1 MVNIIT
7 AIGNEN
13 LNNKLKKE
21 KNIKILEQDI
31 QYQEGI
37 IEFLNQKTKKLD
49 YIILSE
55 TIQGNKKIEDF
66 IDQLISDEYYVIT
79 ILKDKNDKTKINY
92 LLGIGVYKILYNNET
107 KYEEILELIQ
117 KKKITR
123 KTKAEKELEEL
134 KELLKQNK
142 INIEKLKKKGEKYAK
157 LRKYFNIN
165 KRKKSNKF
173 KRTKQFLRNYIRK
186 SN

>member
-7 AIGNEN
+7 AIGNEK
-13 LNNKLKKE
+13 LNNRLKEE

-55 TIQGNKKIEDF
+55 TIQGNTKIEDF
-66 IDQLISDEYYVIT
+66 IEQIISDEYYVIV
-79 ILKDKNDKTKINY
+79 IIKDKNDKTKINY
-92 LLGIGVYKILYNNET
+92 LLGIGVYKILFNNET

-117 KKKITR
+117 KKRITR
-123 KTKAEKELEEL
+123 KTKAEKELEEI
-134 KELLKQNK
+134 KELLIKNK
-142 INIEKLKKKGEKYAK
+142 INIEKLKKKGEKHAK
-157 LRKYFNIN
+157 FRKYFNIN
-165 KRKKSNKF
+165 KREKSNKL
-173 KRTKQFLRNYIRK
+173 KRTKEFLRKYIRK